1 MSMRWK
7 SQQIGYEDVPL
18 HVHDIV
24 RHDKEFGMVGWI
36 LVLVLIPLHFVGA
49 AIAVFVAQWVFTS
62 LDQMTVALLAAVTYG
77 VCVLSLGMEKL
88 YRKMC
93 RMEMHALV
101 LHDEILQIKD
111 HQERLK

>member
-1 MSMRWK
+1 MHWK
-7 SQQIGYEDVPL
+7 SQELGYEEVPL
-18 HVHDIV
+18 ELHDIV
-24 RHDKEFGMVGWI
+24 RRDKELGMVGWA

-62 LDQMTVALLAAVTYG
+62 NEQMTVALLAVATYA
-77 VCVLSLGMEKL
+77 VCVLSLGLEKL

-101 LHDEILQIKD
+101 LHDEILQIKG
-111 HQERLK
+111 HQEGLK